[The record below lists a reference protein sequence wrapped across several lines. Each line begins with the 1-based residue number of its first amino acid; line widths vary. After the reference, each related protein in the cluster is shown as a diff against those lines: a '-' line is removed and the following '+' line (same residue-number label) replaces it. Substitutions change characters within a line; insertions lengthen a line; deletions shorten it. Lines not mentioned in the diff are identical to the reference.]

1 MEKPVHIDI
10 NETLISGDQTGYPLT
25 ATKITFFNRGNIPV
39 YVNEIPVVP
48 GASYQV
54 NYEHPHL
61 IVHKFKFRFDTAA
74 TPVDAAYRGL
84 YALENLPRL
93 VIQTMTPKQ

>member
-10 NETLISGDQTGYPLT
+10 NESLVSNDQTGYPLRG
-25 ATKITFFNRGNIPV
+25 TKITFFNRGHIPV
-39 YVNEIPVVP
+39 FIGQIPVVP

-61 IVHKFKFRFDTAA
+61 IVHKFKFRFDTSA
-74 TPVDAAYRGL
+74 TPVDAAYRAL
-84 YALENLPRL
+84 YALEDAPRL

>member
-1 MEKPVHIDI
+1 MTPVHIDI
-10 NETLISGDQTGYPLT
+10 NEWTISADSPGYPIV

-39 YVNEIPVVP
+39 YVGEIPVVP

-61 IVHKFKFRFDTAA
+61 IQHKFKIRFDTGA
-74 TPVDAAYRGL
+74 TPVDATYRGL
-84 YALENLPRL
+84 YDLENVPRL
-93 VIQTMTPKQ
+93 VVQTMTPKL